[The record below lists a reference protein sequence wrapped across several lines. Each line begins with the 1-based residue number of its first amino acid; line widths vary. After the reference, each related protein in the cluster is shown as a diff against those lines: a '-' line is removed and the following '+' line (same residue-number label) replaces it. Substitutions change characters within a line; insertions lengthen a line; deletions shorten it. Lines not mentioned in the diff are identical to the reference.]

1 MVTFVIDF
9 LGSSWHP
16 LGWGGVGQICLGSND
31 SRINPYMRAKFG
43 YSQMILSKKWGV
55 QTDRHAHTQRDTAAL
70 YSRQYSFVN
79 SYQPILS
86 TSPLLSTFVNSD
98 LTSFFN
104 NINHLCP
111 YRRGHYFCQQSPT
124 TFVNRNFMILPMCDM
139 LRHTLK

>member
-55 QTDRHAHTQRDTAAL
+55 QTDRPHTHKGTLQL
-70 YSRQYSFVN
+70 YIVDSTV
-79 SYQPILS
+79 LS
-86 TSPLLSTFVNSD
+86 IH
-98 LTSFFN
+98 
-104 NINHLCP
+104 IN
-111 YRRGHYFCQQSPT
+111 RFCQPHHFCQ
-124 TFVNRNFMILPMCDM
+124 L
-139 LRHTLK
+139 L